1 MNTENEII
9 PEAKVAAHST
19 NNNPIIVGLD
29 IGTTK
34 IVAIAGRKNEYDKI
48 EILGHGHSNSSGVNH
63 GMVLN
68 IEECNKCIEA
78 ALQDCKDKNPFLEI
92 KEVYVGV
99 AGHHIKSIQT
109 QGKRVIQS
117 EDDVVSRK
125 DVEMLIKE
133 QFKTSIHPGDQI
145 IDVIPQ
151 EFMIDSHGPFLRE
164 NVVGM
169 SANNLRANFHIIT
182 ADKDAIKN
190 IKRAVTR
197 SSLSIKDFELQP
209 LASAAAVMSPEDIE
223 MGVAIIDIGGGT
235 TDLAVFHDGI
245 IKHTAV
251 IPRAGVNITQD
262 IKSGLG
268 VLKSQ
273 AEMMKKQFGVA
284 LADEVSSNTFISIPS
299 IRGHK
304 PKEISAKNLAKII
317 QARMEEILDHV
328 LHHLRQLN
336 LEDKL
341 HGGVILT
348 GGGSQLKHLKQLT
361 EFKLGLPA
369 RIGFPDQHISGK
381 EAASLNQPMFATC
394 IGLILRGYDD
404 VNTHRFTNFS
414 ANTLLDN
421 TSPFTTIIKPEDAT
435 AQNELAN
442 LFPDRTISDIEEIV
456 EEVANEAVD
465 SEEII
470 VHDNNENLSEEL
482 GGFFTLDTT
491 NPPEDAVAPIE
502 NEVPKERR
510 TNSLKRIFGAIGKNI
525 MNVFDDEEDQRLN

>member
-1 MNTENEII
+1 MNEEKNELTQ
-9 PEAKVAAHST
+9 PTSR
-19 NNNPIIVGLD
+19 PIIVGLD

-34 IVAIAGRKNEYDKI
+34 IVAIAGRRNDYDKI
-48 EILGHGHSNSSGVNH
+48 EILGHGFSNSSGVNH

-78 ALQDCKDKNPFLEI
+78 ALLDCKTKNPFLEI
-92 KEVYVGV
+92 NEVYVGV
-99 AGHHIKSIQT
+99 AGHHIRSIQT
-109 QGKRVIQS
+109 QGKRVIQN
-117 EDDVVSRK
+117 EDDVVARK

-151 EFMIDSHGPFLRE
+151 EFMVDSHGPFLRE

-190 IKRAVTR
+190 INRAVTR
-197 SSLSIKDFELQP
+197 SSIAIKDFELQP
-209 LASAAAVMSPEDIE
+209 LASAAAVMSAEDIE

-273 AEMMKKQFGVA
+273 AEQMKKKFGVA

-328 LHHLRQLN
+328 QHHLRQLN

-369 RIGFPDQHISGK
+369 RIGFPDQHIAGT
-381 EAASLNQPMFATC
+381 EATKLNQPMFATC

-404 VNTHRFTNFS
+404 VDNNRFTSFA
-414 ANTLLDN
+414 ANTLYEESVETVREAVVDN
-421 TSPFTTIIKPEDAT
+421 NDAVYD
-435 AQNELAN
+435 ELAT
-442 LFPDRTISDIEEIV
+442 LFPVENDEIKVVTEKEDTVKPITEEP
-456 EEVANEAVD
+456 NVD
-465 SEEII
+465 
-470 VHDNNENLSEEL
+470 DNNDHLAQDL
-482 GGFFTLDTT
+482 VDFFTLGD
-491 NPPEDAVAPIE
+491 PMPVEKVEPKKED
-502 NEVPKERR
+502 VPTEKR
-510 TNSLKRIFGAIGKNI
+510 TNGLKKVFSTIGNNI
-525 MNVFDDEEDQRLN
+525 MKIFDDEEDEKIK

>member
-1 MNTENEII
+1 MKTE
-9 PEAKVAAHST
+9 

-78 ALQDCKDKNPFLEI
+78 ALDDCKLNNPHLEI

-109 QGKRVIQS
+109 QGKRVIQN

-125 DVEMLIKE
+125 DVDMLIKE
-133 QFKTSIHPGDQI
+133 QYKTSIHPGDQI

-190 IKRAVTR
+190 INRAVTR
-197 SSLSIKDFELQP
+197 SSLAIKDFELQP

-262 IKSGLG
+262 IKAGLG

-273 AEMMKKQFGVA
+273 AELMKKQFGVA

-328 LHHLRQLN
+328 QHHLRQLN

-369 RIGFPDQHISGK
+369 RIGFPNQHIAGQ
-381 EAASLNQPMFATC
+381 EATNLNQPMFATC

-404 VNTHRFTNFS
+404 VDNQRFTSFA
-414 ANTLLDN
+414 ANTMFEQTAAVTEEFVETDSNAEKELASLFPEEEAEVAETPVLAEDSAEEKTEEPTVEDSNDHLAQDLDDFF
-421 TSPFTTIIKPEDAT
+421 SIGDAIPEDKNSEPVAK
-435 AQNELAN
+435 
-442 LFPDRTISDIEEIV
+442 EE
-456 EEVANEAVD
+456 
-465 SEEII
+465 
-470 VHDNNENLSEEL
+470 
-482 GGFFTLDTT
+482 
-491 NPPEDAVAPIE
+491 
-502 NEVPKERR
+502 PKEKRS
-510 TNSLKRIFGAIGKNI
+510 NGLKKLFGTIGKNI
-525 MNVFDDEEDQRLN
+525 MQVFDDEEDQELN

>member
-1 MNTENEII
+1 MNTE
-9 PEAKVAAHST
+9 

-48 EILGHGHSNSSGVNH
+48 EILGHGHSTSSGVNH

-78 ALQDCKDKNPFLEI
+78 ALLDCKEKNPFLEI

-109 QGKRVIQS
+109 QGKRVIQN

-125 DVEMLIKE
+125 DVDMLIKE

-190 IKRAVTR
+190 INRQVTR
-197 SSLSIKDFELQP
+197 SSLAIKDFELQP

-273 AEMMKKQFGVA
+273 AELMKKQFGVA

-328 LHHLRQLN
+328 QHHLRQLN

-369 RIGFPDQHISGK
+369 RIGFPNQHIAGK
-381 EAASLNQPMFATC
+381 EATNLNQPMFATC

-404 VNTHRFTNFS
+404 VENHRFTNFS
-414 ANTLLDN
+414 ANTLYEQI
-421 TSPFTTIIKPEDAT
+421 TSSHEEPVSHDSAHS
-435 AQNELAN
+435 ELAS
-442 LFPDRTISDIEEIV
+442 LFPDVAEQIEEEATIGDIQPEAPIV
-456 EEVANEAVD
+456 
-465 SEEII
+465 
-470 VHDNNENLSEEL
+470 DNNNTHLAQDLEN
-482 GGFFTLDTT
+482 FFSIGDEI
-491 NPPEDAVAPIE
+491 PQDE
-502 NEVPKERR
+502 NSMPVNQTEPKEKR
-510 TNSLKRIFGAIGKNI
+510 SLGLKKLFGTIGKRESGNA
-525 MNVFDDEEDQRLN
+525 RT

>member
-1 MNTENEII
+1 MNTE
-9 PEAKVAAHST
+9 

-48 EILGHGHSNSSGVNH
+48 EILGSGFSNSSGVNH

-78 ALQDCKDKNPFLEI
+78 ALLDCKANNPYLEI

-109 QGKRVIQS
+109 QGKRVIQN
-117 EDDVVSRK
+117 EDDVVARK

-133 QFKTSIHPGDQI
+133 QFKTAIHPGDQI

-151 EFMIDSHGPFLRE
+151 EFMVDSHGPFLRE

-190 IKRAVTR
+190 INRAVTR
-197 SSLSIKDFELQP
+197 SSLGIKDFELQP

-273 AEMMKKQFGVA
+273 AEQMKKKFGVA

-328 LHHLRQLN
+328 QHHLRQLN

-369 RIGFPDQHISGK
+369 RIGFPNQHIAGF
-381 EAASLNQPMFATC
+381 EATKLNQPMFATC

-404 VNTHRFTNFS
+404 VENQRFTNFT
-414 ANTLLDN
+414 ANTLFEEKGVDPKVETIQN
-421 TSPFTTIIKPEDAT
+421 TDAVEN
-435 AQNELAN
+435 QLAT
-442 LFPDRTISDIEEIV
+442 LFPDAEEAQEEVIEEKT
-456 EEVANEAVD
+456 EEETKEEPVIDDSNEHLAQD
-465 SEEII
+465 LE
-470 VHDNNENLSEEL
+470 D
-482 GGFFTLDTT
+482 FFTLG
-491 NPPEDAVAPIE
+491 DAIPGDE
-502 NEVPKERR
+502 NAKPNDQDVPREKR
-510 TNSLKRIFGAIGKNI
+510 TNGLKKVFNAIGKNI
-525 MNVFDDEEDQRLN
+525 MQIFDDEDDEKLN

>member
-1 MNTENEII
+1 MNTE
-9 PEAKVAAHST
+9 

-78 ALQDCKDKNPFLEI
+78 ALDDCKINNPHLEI

-109 QGKRVIQS
+109 QGKRVIQN

-133 QFKTSIHPGDQI
+133 QYKTAIHPGDQI

-190 IKRAVTR
+190 INRAVTR
-197 SSLSIKDFELQP
+197 SSLAIKDFELQP

-273 AEMMKKQFGVA
+273 AELMKKQFGVA

-328 LHHLRQLN
+328 QHHLRQLN

-348 GGGSQLKHLKQLT
+348 GGGSQLRHLKQLT

-369 RIGFPDQHISGK
+369 RIGFPNQHIAGQ
-381 EAASLNQPMFATC
+381 EATNLNKPMFATC

-404 VNTHRFTNFS
+404 VDNQRFTNFS
-414 ANTLLDN
+414 ANTLDE
-421 TSPFTTIIKPEDAT
+421 FVTTTTEKISTDAED
-435 AQNELAN
+435 AQNELAS
-442 LFPDRTISDIEEIV
+442 LFPEEKTEVVESPEVEESIEEVKEEPVIDNDNSHLAQDLENFFSLDGDKIPEDENAKPAEKV
-456 EEVANEAVD
+456 EE
-465 SEEII
+465 
-470 VHDNNENLSEEL
+470 
-482 GGFFTLDTT
+482 
-491 NPPEDAVAPIE
+491 
-502 NEVPKERR
+502 PKEKRS
-510 TNSLKRIFGAIGKNI
+510 NGLKKLFGTIGKNI
-525 MNVFDDEEDQRLN
+525 MQVFDDEEDHEIK

>member
-1 MNTENEII
+1 MKE
-9 PEAKVAAHST
+9 

-34 IVAIAGRKNEYDKI
+34 IVAIAGRKNEFDKI
-48 EILGHGHSNSSGVNH
+48 EILGSGFSNSSGVNH

-78 ALQDCKDKNPFLEI
+78 ALLDCQTNNPNLEI

-151 EFMIDSHGPFLRE
+151 EFMVDSHGPFLRE

-190 IKRAVTR
+190 INRAVTR
-197 SSLSIKDFELQP
+197 SDLKIKDFELQP

-273 AEMMKKQFGVA
+273 AEQMKKKFGVA
-284 LADEVSSNTFISIPS
+284 LSDEVSSNTFISIPS

-317 QARMEEILDHV
+317 QSRMEEILDHV

-369 RIGFPDQHISGK
+369 RIGFPNQHIGGANATK
-381 EAASLNQPMFATC
+381 LNQPMFATC

-404 VNTHRFTNFS
+404 VENRRFDEFD
-414 ANTLLDN
+414 ANTIYEEFVPTEN
-421 TSPFTTIIKPEDAT
+421 IETNENQ
-435 AQNELAN
+435 QNVESELAT
-442 LFPDRTISDIEEIV
+442 LFPITEERTEAEETV
-456 EEVANEAVD
+456 VPSQTEEV
-465 SEEII
+465 SEEPL
-470 VHDNNENLSEEL
+470 VDDNNDHLAQDLEN
-482 GGFFTLDTT
+482 FFTLGDDI
-491 NPPEDAVAPIE
+491 PEDQEAKPLEV
-502 NEVPKERR
+502 EVPREKR
-510 TNSLKRIFGAIGKNI
+510 TNGLKKVFNAIGKNI
-525 MNVFDDEEDQRLN
+525 MQIFDDEEDEKLN

>member
-1 MNTENEII
+1 MNTE
-9 PEAKVAAHST
+9 HMQS
-19 NNNPIIVGLD
+19 NNKNLNPIIVGLD

-34 IVAIAGRKNEYDKI
+34 IVAIAGRKNEFNKI
-48 EILGHGHSNSSGVNH
+48 EILGHGFSNSSGVNH

-78 ALQDCKDKNPFLEI
+78 ALQDCHERNPYLEI

-109 QGKRVIQS
+109 QGKRVIQN
-117 EDDVVSRK
+117 EDEVVSNK
-125 DVEMLIKE
+125 DVELLIKE
-133 QFKTSIHPGDQI
+133 QFKTAIHPGDQI

-164 NVVGM
+164 EVVGM

-190 IKRAVTR
+190 INRAVTR
-197 SSLSIKDFELQP
+197 SALVIKDFELQP

-273 AEMMKKQFGVA
+273 AELMKKQYGVA

-317 QARMEEILDHV
+317 QARMEEILDRV
-328 LHHLRQLN
+328 LHNLRQLN

-348 GGGSQLKHLKQLT
+348 GGGSQLKHLKQLN
-361 EFKLGLPA
+361 EYKLGMPA
-369 RIGFPDQHISGK
+369 RIGYPGQHISG
-381 EAASLNQPMFATC
+381 AVADQLNQPMFATC

-404 VNTHRFTNFS
+404 IENNRFANHT
-414 ANTLLDN
+414 ANTLYEESFEN
-421 TSPFTTIIKPEDAT
+421 TSTGIAENDESVSNQLATLFPTSTIQTSDEISNHTEEEQANDMLFTVSQDK
-435 AQNELAN
+435 NELQN
-442 LFPDRTISDIEEIV
+442 DSNPFYPISEDMTTEE
-456 EEVANEAVD
+456 
-465 SEEII
+465 SETKKRKPNRE
-470 VHDNNENLSEEL
+470 S
-482 GGFFTLDTT
+482 TL
-491 NPPEDAVAPIE
+491 
-502 NEVPKERR
+502 R
-510 TNSLKRIFGAIGKNI
+510 RIFGTINKNI
-525 MNVFDDEEDQRLN
+525 MQIFDDQDDQELK

>member
-1 MNTENEII
+1 MNT
-9 PEAKVAAHST
+9 K

-48 EILGHGHSNSSGVNH
+48 EILGHGFSNSSGVNH

-78 ALQDCKDKNPFLEI
+78 ALLDCKANNPYLEI

-109 QGKRVIQS
+109 QGKRVIQN
-117 EDDVVSRK
+117 EDDVVARK

-133 QFKTSIHPGDQI
+133 QFKTAIHPGDQI

-151 EFMIDSHGPFLRE
+151 EFMVDSHGPFLRE

-190 IKRAVTR
+190 INRAVTR
-197 SSLSIKDFELQP
+197 SSLAIKDFELQP

-273 AEMMKKQFGVA
+273 AEQMKKKFGVA

-328 LHHLRQLN
+328 QHHLRQLN

-369 RIGFPDQHISGK
+369 RIGFPNQHISGN
-381 EAASLNQPMFATC
+381 EATKLNQPMFATC

-404 VNTHRFTNFS
+404 VENQRFTNFT
-414 ANTLLDN
+414 ANTLFEELD
-421 TSPFTTIIKPEDAT
+421 TAPIIEAEPENV
-435 AQNELAN
+435 QNELAT
-442 LFPDRTISDIEEIV
+442 LFPVEQEVVQEESNETPEV
-456 EEVANEAVD
+456 NNEQEEPVV
-465 SEEII
+465 
-470 VHDNNENLSEEL
+470 DNNNEHLAQDLEN
-482 GGFFTLDTT
+482 FFTLGDDI
-491 NPPEDAVAPIE
+491 PKDEEGAPQNIE
-502 NEVPKERR
+502 IPREKR
-510 TNSLKRIFGAIGKNI
+510 TNGLKKVFNAIGKNI
-525 MNVFDDEEDQRLN
+525 MQIFDDEEDEKLN